1 MHERFQKSNSSAFLF
16 LDLKEGFKV
25 SSYKAIKKGNVQYL
39 SFIENL
45 LIDSNVSTKEDFENY
60 DKMEDDKN
68 SKNQKIYD
76 GFGDKIVHKA
86 VAFINDNNIRLEDS
100 MFLDKQKEEWLIIG
114 RHLVDWTCSLQPI
127 RS

>member
-1 MHERFQKSNSSAFLF
+1 
-16 LDLKEGFKV
+16 
-25 SSYKAIKKGNVQYL
+25 
-39 SFIENL
+39 
-45 LIDSNVSTKEDFENY
+45 
-60 DKMEDDKN
+60 MEDDKN

-86 VAFINDNNIRLEDS
+86 EAFINDNNIRLEDS